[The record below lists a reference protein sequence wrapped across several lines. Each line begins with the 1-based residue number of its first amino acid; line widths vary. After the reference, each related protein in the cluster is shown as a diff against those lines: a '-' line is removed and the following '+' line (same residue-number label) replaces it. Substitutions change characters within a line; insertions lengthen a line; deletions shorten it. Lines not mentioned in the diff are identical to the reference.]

1 MGVSFSNRGRIV
13 KIVAGSLSVSK
24 VTVCGSPGVSTDG
37 CTWTNKPARLSGI
50 PSPWEHASA
59 CTSGGAAG
67 GGEHSRRE
75 PQRQRASRR
84 QPVRRR
90 GVTSRSAA
98 PMWLS
103 MLFGFLRM
111 PGTCLVPYSPVDRV
125 PPLHRPLFR
134 RLEIDGATICFWQRR
149 NECGPCQV
157 RMLFA
162 EQGREFHSNL
172 LLINARLWS
181 LYLRAR
187 LQAYTARWFFC
198 SFFVVWFV
206 VCLVGL
212 CCWCVFCLFFSFV
225 VVVVLLC

>member
-37 CTWTNKPARLSGI
+37 CTWANKPDRLSGI
-50 PSPWEHASA
+50 PTPWEHASA
-59 CTSGGAAG
+59 CTSGAPSGAVSNSA
-67 GGEHSRRE
+67 RK

-84 QPVRRR
+84 LPVWRCW
-90 GVTSRSAA
+90 VTARCSA

-187 LQAYTARWFFC
+187 LQAYTARRIF
-198 SFFVVWFV
+198 
-206 VCLVGL
+206 
-212 CCWCVFCLFFSFV
+212 
-225 VVVVLLC
+225 

>member
-24 VTVCGSPGVSTDG
+24 VTVCGSPDVSTDG

-50 PSPWEHASA
+50 PTPREHASA
-59 CTSGGAAG
+59 CTSGAPSGAVSNSA
-67 GGEHSRRE
+67 RK
-75 PQRQRASRR
+75 PQRLRASRR
-84 QPVRRR
+84 QPERRCW
-90 GVTSRSAA
+90 VTSRSSA

-172 LLINARLWS
+172 QLINARLLS

-187 LQAYTARWFFC
+187 LQAYTARRIF
-198 SFFVVWFV
+198 
-206 VCLVGL
+206 
-212 CCWCVFCLFFSFV
+212 
-225 VVVVLLC
+225 